1 MNKKLIVS
9 IVIPDFISKVQIA
22 KERRPIYYEKD
33 GKIKIPESK
42 LKHIDK
48 GKFKYGWIFHKIGTS
63 SKLLLTDLQTM
74 LPVLKNP
81 LVAGKS
87 KYLQIKGNLFYSG
100 FSHFSQRIM
109 VINAIKDD
117 FRKYFQ
123 VIDNITQ
130 DQYPL
135 EIEYIFYDEIVLKK
149 EKGKNLSQDLD
160 NKIYPYKKSIQD
172 LMVTMKIIPED
183 TLEFIRKSSEE
194 FIDSKDKKLIVNI
207 YKYEPTISEQ
217 LVLYF

>member
-1 MNKKLIVS
+1 MNKELLTS
-9 IVIPDFISKVQIA
+9 IVIPNFITKVQIA
-22 KERRPIYYEKD
+22 KERRPIYYEKN
-33 GKIKIPESK
+33 GKIKVPESK
-42 LKHIDK
+42 LKHIK
-48 GKFKYGWIFHKIGTS
+48 NGKFKYDWQFHKIGS
-63 SKLLLTDLQTM
+63 SIKELLTDLETK

-100 FSHFSQRIM
+100 FSHFSQRIL

-117 FRKYFQ
+117 FREYFKQ
-123 VIDNITQ
+123 INEISSNN
-130 DQYPL
+130 YPL
-135 EIEYIFYDEIVLKK
+135 EMEYIFFDEIVLKK

-172 LMVTMKIIPED
+172 LMVSMKIIPED

-194 FIDSKDKKLIVNI
+194 FIHSMNKRLIVNI
-207 YKYEPTISEQ
+207 YKYEINNK
-217 LVLYF
+217 YD